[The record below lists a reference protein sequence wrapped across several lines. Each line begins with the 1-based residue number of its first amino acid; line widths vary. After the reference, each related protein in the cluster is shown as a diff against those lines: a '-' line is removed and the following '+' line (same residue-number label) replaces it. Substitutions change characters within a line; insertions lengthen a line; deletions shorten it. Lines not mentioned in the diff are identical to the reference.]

1 MPPDSHSSGNLLADR
16 RFEYGRLLAES
27 GDHAAAAD
35 LYAQA
40 LELVPSWAAGWFAL
54 GAAYGDAGDT
64 AGAARAFA
72 RLAELDP
79 DDRYGGRLRLA
90 ALGRA
95 PVPDAAPEAYVREL
109 FDDYADRFE
118 TALVDRLGYRAPALL
133 AEAIAASWPGNVFGH
148 VHDLGCGT
156 GLMAAALVEA
166 GLVAGGGRIEGVDLS
181 PAMVATAADKAL
193 YAELRVGDVVADL
206 GRAGPAFDL
215 VVAADVFVYI
225 GDLAPVFAA
234 VAARLDPGALFAF
247 TAEAADDG
255 DNGDGADVAG
265 EGWRL
270 GASLRYAHVRTY
282 LAGLAAAHG
291 FRPLSEARAT
301 LRQDRGS
308 PVIGHVIVLQRGA
321 DPIEDDARA

>member
-1 MPPDSHSSGNLLADR
+1 MPPDSHTSGNLLADR
-16 RFEYGRLLAES
+16 RFEYGRLLAVD

-35 LYAQA
+35 LYSQA
-40 LELVPSWAAGWFAL
+40 LELVPGWAAGWFAL
-54 GAAYGDAGDT
+54 GAACSDADDA

-90 ALGRA
+90 ALGHA

-118 TALVDRLGYRAPALL
+118 TALVERLGYRAPALL
-133 AEAIAASWPGNVFGH
+133 AEAIAAAWPGNVFAH

-166 GLVAGGGRIEGVDLS
+166 GLVADGGRIEGVDLS
-181 PAMVATAADKAL
+181 PAMIAAAADKAL

-206 GRAGPAFDL
+206 GRAGTVFDL

-234 VAARLDPGALFAF
+234 VAARLDPGGLFAF
-247 TAEAADDG
+247 TVEAADDG
-255 DNGDGADVAG
+255 DNEAGNVAG

-282 LAGLAAAHG
+282 LAGLAAGHG
-291 FRPLSEARAT
+291 FRPLSQARAT
-301 LRQDRGS
+301 LRQDRGAA
-308 PVIGHVIVLQRGA
+308 VTGHVVVLQRGA